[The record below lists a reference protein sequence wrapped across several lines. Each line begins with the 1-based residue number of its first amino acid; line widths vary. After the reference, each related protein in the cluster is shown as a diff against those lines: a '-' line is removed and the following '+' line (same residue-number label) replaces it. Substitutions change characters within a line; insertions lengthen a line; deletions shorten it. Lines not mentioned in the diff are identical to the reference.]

1 MSGQFWW
8 FLTRASGIVAWLMLT
23 TSVIWG
29 IVFSTK
35 AFPEQR
41 RPAWL
46 LAVHRWLGGL
56 TLSFFAIHIVAVV
69 ADSYVHFG
77 LADVTVPYASDWKP
91 GAVALG
97 ILAAWLLVAVELTSQ
112 AMRHLPRKVWRAVH
126 LTSYIAFWL
135 TAMHAAFAG
144 SDATKPMYQLTAAA
158 SIIAVAWALM
168 YRVANR
174 RAVRRA
180 AKDQPA
186 TTTRLRP
193 ADLAR

>member
-1 MSGQFWW
+1 M
-8 FLTRASGIVAWLMLT
+8 
-23 TSVIWG
+23 
-29 IVFSTK
+29 
-35 AFPEQR
+35 
-41 RPAWL
+41 
-46 LAVHRWLGGL
+46 HRWLGGL

-112 AMRHLPRKVWRAVH
+112 AMRRLPRKVWRAVH

-144 SDATKPMYQLTAAA
+144 SDATKPMYQVTAAA

-168 YRVANR
+168 YRVSNR
-174 RAVRRA
+174 RTARRA
-180 AKDQPA
+180 AEAQPA